1 MSKKYFMYWVLT
13 LRTNFHK
20 LFLLQQSLRL
30 TVDWCEQ
37 IPSFFLLDC
46 FCSALEPSSLAKAI
60 YPVLI
65 SYSSPDKQAFPRHT
79 LSRAALI
86 MSESP
91 IFLLDA
97 FTNLIVYYSPTADP
111 SIAFPPPRDCE
122 YIILHFVMHVL
133 SIEALVL
140 VYFNHLFC
148 SHTMQVCWE
157 QRLIDWSR
165 TGVLHQSLH
174 SSMEGKMIQHCL
186 RATLLKSKMLMVQAL
201 QLVQGL

>member
-111 SIAFPPPRDCE
+111 SITFPPPRDCE

-140 VYFNHLFC
+140 VYFNPFSVHIPC
-148 SHTMQVCWE
+148 RS
-157 QRLIDWSR
+157 LILWRFSKPKA
-165 TGVLHQSLH
+165 Q
-174 SSMEGKMIQHCL
+174 CL
-186 RATLLKSKMLMVQAL
+186 C
-201 QLVQGL
+201 

>member
-13 LRTNFHK
+13 LRTNFHN

-122 YIILHFVMHVL
+122 YIIFAFCYACFEHR
-133 SIEALVL
+133 STSTC
-140 VYFNHLFC
+140 LFQPIFC
-148 SHTMQVCWE
+148 AHTLQVCWE